1 MSSVMTLTDANFE
14 AEVLKASGAVL
25 VDFTATW
32 CGPCKQ
38 LAPIVEE
45 VAKDYAAKGVKV
57 GKVDIDEN
65 QDLAAQYGVM
75 AVPTL
80 LVFKG
85 GQVRDQSTG
94 VLPRAKL
101 AQKLDKILNG

>member
-1 MSSVMTLTDANFE
+1 MANVLELNSGNFE
-14 AEVLKASGAVL
+14 SEVLKAATPVL

-45 VAKDYAAKGVKV
+45 LAKDYAAKVKI

-80 LVFKG
+80 LLFKNG
-85 GQVRDQSTG
+85 KVRDQSTG
-94 VLPRAKL
+94 VMPKTKL
-101 AQKLDKILNG
+101 AQKLDQSLAG

>member
-1 MSSVMTLTDANFE
+1 MSNAMVLNEANFE
-14 AEVLKASGAVL
+14 AEVLKAAGPVL

-38 LAPIVEE
+38 LAPIVDEI
-45 VAKDYAAKGVKV
+45 ARDYAPKGVKV

-65 QDLAAQYGVM
+65 QDLAARYGVM

-80 LVFKG
+80 LLFRG

-94 VLPRAKL
+94 VLPKAKL
-101 AQKLDKILNG
+101 AQKLDKALAG

>member
-1 MSSVMTLTDANFE
+1 MANVLELNSGNFD
-14 AEVLKASGAVL
+14 AEVLKASTPVL

-45 VAKDYAAKGVKV
+45 LAKDYAAKVKI
-57 GKVDIDEN
+57 GKVDIDQN

-80 LVFKG
+80 LLFKNG
-85 GQVRDQSTG
+85 KVRDQSTG
-94 VLPRAKL
+94 LMPKAKL
-101 AQKLDKILNG
+101 AQKLDQSLAG